1 MRRNLATRLRT
12 RDRSNP
18 MAAHDRLPPRAR
30 AWVAQAALPWS
41 AASVARIW
49 ARALRETGCE
59 KVALAR
65 LDAAEARALARDR
78 AGFGPVA
85 V

>member
-1 MRRNLATRLRT
+1 
-12 RDRSNP
+12 
-18 MAAHDRLPPRAR
+18 
-30 AWVAQAALPWS
+30 
-41 AASVARIW
+41 VARIW